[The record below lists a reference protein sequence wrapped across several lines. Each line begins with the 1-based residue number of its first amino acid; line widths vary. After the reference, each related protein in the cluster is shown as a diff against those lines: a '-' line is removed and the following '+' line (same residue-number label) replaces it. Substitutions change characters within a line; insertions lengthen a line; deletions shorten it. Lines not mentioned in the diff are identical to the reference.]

1 MGLLEDDDNH
11 HPRVDR
17 RDKAGERRD
26 VRVVDVPS
34 VVARDLRRARL
45 PGNAVALERRRVRDP
60 VVDGRR
66 EHGDHGGGRLF
77 GNHAADRDRRG
88 AVLPIR
94 IAPARYDVWPVQD
107 AAVRYRRVGRRKL
120 QRRDRQAL
128 PEADRAEIYGVPL
141 REGTNDARGLR
152 SQVHAGTRT
161 EPERVEI
168 RVQIRSAELA
178 RDEHRAGVLRARE
191 DLRDGRRPVD
201 LALRVAEGAPADDRV
216 AHVLIARAGSDDALV
231 ESGRDGD
238 GLQGRS
244 GLVRPGDRAI
254 AEGFGIRA
262 PHAGGVVC
270 G

>member
-1 MGLLEDDDNH
+1 M
-11 HPRVDR
+11 
-17 RDKAGERRD
+17 AGT
-26 VRVVDVPS
+26 VPS
-34 VVARDLRRARL
+34 SLDWGFSRTTTITI
-45 PGNAVALERRRVRDP
+45 
-60 VVDGRR
+60 
-66 EHGDHGGGRLF
+66 
-77 GNHAADRDRRG
+77 RG
-88 AVLPIR
+88 S
-94 IAPARYDVWPVQD
+94 IAGTKPATDEMY
-107 AAVRYRRVGRRKL
+107 ASSTYRPSSLGL
-120 QRRDRQAL
+120 CAL